1 VIPLD
6 TSTDVGTVIVF
17 QALQKE
23 AERYGLKLIVEEE
36 DNAFEI
42 YDIVKS
48 IDFPIIDSDS
58 LNLIQGFIAGFGY
71 RTQETTKE

>member
-1 VIPLD
+1 MIPFN
-6 TSTDVGTVIVF
+6 TSTDVDTVIVF

-23 AERYGLKLIVEEE
+23 AERFGLKLIVDEE
-36 DNAFEI
+36 NSTFEV
-42 YDIVKS
+42 YDVVES
-48 IDFPIIDSDS
+48 TDSPVIDSDS